1 MHAVI
6 AYSVVDVLSEF
17 LSILDSPDEKVRVV
31 LTGLGGRTVE
41 LPPEGLEARVERLLR
56 EAAPGDPAA
65 VPDAPVL
72 GPAAEDGAVWW
83 AHNPADWRAEQARS
97 GLLAA
102 RAAGGRPVR
111 YAVGHA
117 GHSQFAVD
125 RAHPLDGRLLGVKL
139 DALNRLPPE
148 LLSGAGERQP
158 QVITATA
165 PSCEQ
170 FFSLGPGQA
179 EHLHYL
185 LYAPLGHVEVPPD
198 PWGLDTSAYERER
211 VAATTRW
218 VRETLGGTDFTVVE
232 PGACEGALTAPLRAS
247 GLTVTAT
254 EPHDEFRRRL
264 SGRLGT
270 TGLTADTLEEL
281 ASKRHFP
288 ADAYLLAEIFY
299 YIDDISVV
307 DGLPTDLLLITSS
320 PEFIESS
327 LLPWF
332 SGPGKGKWRLTGR
345 RTLVP
350 PRMDFLVE
358 GVAYQRKRGSVG
370 LVCRR
375 N

>member
-1 MHAVI
+1 
-6 AYSVVDVLSEF
+6 
-17 LSILDSPDEKVRVV
+17 
-31 LTGLGGRTVE
+31 
-41 LPPEGLEARVERLLR
+41 
-56 EAAPGDPAA
+56 
-65 VPDAPVL
+65 
-72 GPAAEDGAVWW
+72 
-83 AHNPADWRAEQARS
+83 
-97 GLLAA
+97 
-102 RAAGGRPVR
+102 
-111 YAVGHA
+111 
-117 GHSQFAVD
+117 
-125 RAHPLDGRLLGVKL
+125 
-139 DALNRLPPE
+139 
-148 LLSGAGERQP
+148 
-158 QVITATA
+158 
-165 PSCEQ
+165 
-170 FFSLGPGQA
+170 
-179 EHLHYL
+179 
-185 LYAPLGHVEVPPD
+185 
-198 PWGLDTSAYERER
+198 
-211 VAATTRW
+211 
-218 VRETLGGTDFTVVE
+218 
-232 PGACEGALTAPLRAS
+232 
-247 GLTVTAT
+247 
-254 EPHDEFRRRL
+254 FRRRL